1 RMMDAWQQHTENWLG
16 SIEFEGDHFYFLNPE
31 TRVKMLEN
39 IAAIVETLT
48 VNIE

>member
-1 RMMDAWQQHTENWLG
+1 

>member
-1 RMMDAWQQHTENWLG
+1 
-16 SIEFEGDHFYFLNPE
+16 LNPE

>member
-1 RMMDAWQQHTENWLG
+1 
-16 SIEFEGDHFYFLNPE
+16 YFLNPE

>member
-1 RMMDAWQQHTENWLG
+1 
-16 SIEFEGDHFYFLNPE
+16 FLNPE

>member
-1 RMMDAWQQHTENWLG
+1 
-16 SIEFEGDHFYFLNPE
+16 

>member
-1 RMMDAWQQHTENWLG
+1 
-16 SIEFEGDHFYFLNPE
+16 E